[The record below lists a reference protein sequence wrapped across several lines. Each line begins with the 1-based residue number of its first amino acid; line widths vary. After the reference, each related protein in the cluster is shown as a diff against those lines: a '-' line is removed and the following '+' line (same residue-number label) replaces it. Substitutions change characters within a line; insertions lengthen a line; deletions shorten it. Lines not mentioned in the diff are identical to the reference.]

1 MLGKHFSEEHK
12 AKIRA
17 KLLGIKRSEE
27 TRAKLRGNQN
37 FLGKHHSEETK
48 AKIRAKLTGRK
59 HSDEAL
65 ANMRKAQS
73 GVNHPLFGKHHSE
86 ETKAKMREA
95 QSGSRNY
102 MFGKHLSEERKAKI
116 KEAQLLISKTGEN
129 SPYWKG
135 NKAKPD
141 AGRDRARKL
150 FKCPKGLERHHI
162 DGNPLN
168 NAPDNIA
175 FVTRKQHMTLDGRLE
190 RSIHRLESRSWKSGF
205 KCMVAFS

>member
-1 MLGKHFSEEHK
+1 MLGKHFSEDHK

-48 AKIRAKLTGRK
+48 AKIRTKLTGRK

-73 GVNHPLFGKHHSE
+73 GVNNPLFGKHHSE

-95 QSGSRNY
+95 QLGSRNPN
-102 MFGKHLSEERKAKI
+102 FGKHLSEEHKVK
-116 KEAQLLISKTGEN
+116 ISKALFIGDKATKDTG
-129 SPYWKG
+129 
-135 NKAKPD
+135 
-141 AGRDRARKL
+141 RQRARKM

-162 DGNPLN
+162 DGNSLN
-168 NAPDNIA
+168 NAPDNIT
-175 FVTRKQHMTLDGRLE
+175 FVTRKQHMMVDGRLE
-190 RSIHRLESRSWKSGF
+190 KLNSH
-205 KCMVAFS
+205 